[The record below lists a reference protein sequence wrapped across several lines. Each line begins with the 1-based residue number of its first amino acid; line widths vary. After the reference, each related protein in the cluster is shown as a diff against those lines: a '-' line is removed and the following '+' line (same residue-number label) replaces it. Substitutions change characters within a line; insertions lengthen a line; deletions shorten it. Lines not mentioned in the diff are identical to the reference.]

1 MTLTEI
7 AIKRPSLIIVLF
19 TVLIGGGLLAYRNL
33 SYELLPKF
41 SEPII
46 TISTVYAGASP
57 AEIEQQVSKKIEEAV
72 SGLGNVKDIQTT
84 SLESFSLVV
93 VSFKYGTNLDL
104 IMQEAQRNI
113 DNIKIDLPREVK
125 PPIISKVSM
134 SDAPILNVL
143 ATSQFSEREFRQ
155 ILKDE
160 VLPQIQQI
168 KGVASIT
175 LTGGEK
181 REIRVNVDQNK
192 LKFYGLSILQIT
204 QAIGQ
209 ANMEFP
215 TGKVKAPKEQMT
227 VRLAGKFQSIQDLQN
242 LIVAVNQEGTP
253 IQLREVAEIIDGIAE
268 QETLMRYNNISG
280 LGMFI
285 KKQSDANTVEIS
297 RLVKEKFEKITKEYQ
312 NKNVKFTLIE
322 DSSEFTLN
330 AVDAVTHDL
339 EIAVFLVAAVML
351 LFLHSLRNAVIV
363 LIAIPASLIS
373 TFIAM
378 YVLGYTLN
386 LMTLLAMSLVIGILV
401 DDSIVVLENIY
412 RHLEMGKDK
421 RQAALD
427 GRNEIGF
434 TALSITMVDVVVFLP
449 IVFVNS
455 VISDVLRQFSVVVV
469 VATLLSLLVCFTL
482 TPWLAS
488 RFSKLTHLNPKNPLQ
503 WVLIQFESFLTAF
516 TNFYANLVKW
526 FLQYKIVGF
535 AFILSTFVATGW
547 VMSLGIMG
555 EEFFKEGDDRKFILK
570 VEYAPKTPLAENN
583 LMTREIEKFLLQ
595 KSDIEYVAANIGGS
609 TSALGGEGISG
620 KHKSEL
626 TVRITKEAG
635 IPTEKYMIGVRDELL
650 KQFSGV
656 KIQVAK
662 LGIGSGVQA
671 PIEVILSGIDR
682 EKVLAEAHKLK
693 GLIENIEGTNNVK
706 LSAEDGNPEVKIDLD
721 REKMAKLGLTMEMVG
736 ATLQNALAGNN
747 DSKYREKGTEYD
759 IRVMLDA
766 FDRQNPE
773 DVKNLTFTNQSGEQV
788 QLKQF
793 ATVTQSTGASVLER
807 KNRRSSVSIS
817 SFVLGTGTGN
827 IAVKIQEVLDKN
839 PLPADISMEW
849 GGDIKNQ
856 NESFG
861 ALGAALLISIVCIYL
876 LMVALYDNFVY
887 PFVVLFSIP
896 VALTGALLALNLT
909 MNNMGIFTMLGMI
922 MLLGLVAKN
931 AILLVDFTNQAKAEG
946 MKTADALVQSV
957 KERMRPILMTTVAM
971 VIGMLPI
978 AMATGAGAE
987 WKNGLAWVLIG
998 GLSSS
1003 MFLTLILVPLTYSV
1017 VDWVAEKVGGW
1028 RKKPQPQEKELV
1040 GV

>member
-1 MTLTEI
+1 
-7 AIKRPSLIIVLF
+7 
-19 TVLIGGGLLAYRNL
+19 
-33 SYELLPKF
+33 
-41 SEPII
+41 
-46 TISTVYAGASP
+46 
-57 AEIEQQVSKKIEEAV
+57 
-72 SGLGNVKDIQTT
+72 
-84 SLESFSLVV
+84 
-93 VSFKYGTNLDL
+93 
-104 IMQEAQRNI
+104 
-113 DNIKIDLPREVK
+113 
-125 PPIISKVSM
+125 
-134 SDAPILNVL
+134 
-143 ATSQFSEREFRQ
+143 
-155 ILKDE
+155 
-160 VLPQIQQI
+160 
-168 KGVASIT
+168 
-175 LTGGEK
+175 
-181 REIRVNVDQNK
+181 
-192 LKFYGLSILQIT
+192 
-204 QAIGQ
+204 
-209 ANMEFP
+209 
-215 TGKVKAPKEQMT
+215 
-227 VRLAGKFQSIQDLQN
+227 
-242 LIVAVNQEGTP
+242 
-253 IQLREVAEIIDGIAE
+253 
-268 QETLMRYNNISG
+268 
-280 LGMFI
+280 
-285 KKQSDANTVEIS
+285 
-297 RLVKEKFEKITKEYQ
+297 
-312 NKNVKFTLIE
+312 
-322 DSSEFTLN
+322 
-330 AVDAVTHDL
+330 
-339 EIAVFLVAAVML
+339 ML

-503 WVLIQFESFLTAF
+503 WVLIQFEYFLTVF
-516 TNFYANLVKW
+516 TDTYAALVKW

-570 VEYAPKTPLAENN
+570 VEYAPKTPLAQNN

-595 KSDIEYVAANIGGS
+595 KTDIEYVAANIGGS

-635 IPTEKYMIGVRDELL
+635 IPTEKYMIATRDELL
-650 KQFSGV
+650 KRFSGV

-693 GLIENIEGTNNVK
+693 ALIENIDGTNNVK

-721 REKMAKLGLTMEMVG
+721 REKMAKLGLSMDIVG
-736 ATLQNALAGNN
+736 ATLQNALSGNN

-773 DVKNLTFTNQSGEQV
+773 DVKNIIFTNRNGEQI

-793 ATVTQSTGASVLER
+793 AAVRQSTGSSILER

-817 SFVLGTGTGN
+817 SYVLGTGTGN

-839 PLPADISMEW
+839 PLPADVSMEW

-861 ALGAALLISIVCIYL
+861 ALGAALLISIVCMYL

-946 MKTADALVQSV
+946 MTTKEALVQAV

-1003 MFLTLILVPLTYSV
+1003 MFLTLILVPLMYSV

-1028 RKKPQPQEKELV
+1028 RRKPQVKEELV
-1040 GV
+1040 VS